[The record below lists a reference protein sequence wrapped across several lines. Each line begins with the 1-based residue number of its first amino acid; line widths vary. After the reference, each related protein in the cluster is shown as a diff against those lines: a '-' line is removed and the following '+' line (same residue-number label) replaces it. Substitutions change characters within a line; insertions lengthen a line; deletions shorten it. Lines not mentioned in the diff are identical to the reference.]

1 MSNVSTLASRLPFWI
16 QVTRL
21 DRPVGWIVLL
31 WPTWIALILAGHQTE
46 HQASL
51 WVIFTLGVIL
61 TRSAGCVVN
70 DLTDR
75 DFDKH
80 VKRTR
85 TRPLATGNLPVTEA
99 VWLSVVLL
107 LLAFVL
113 VLLTNQATVG
123 LSVIALALAL
133 IYPWLKRI
141 TFWPQIGLGLAFSMA
156 IPMAFTA
163 HDAAL
168 DSLVLCLML
177 GNLAWTLAYDTFYAM
192 VDRDDDLQIGVK
204 STAIRF
210 GRFDL
215 LAIGLSQLVALMG
228 FGAAFYLANLSGFA
242 ALGWLGA
249 LGFAIHHQWIAKTR
263 ARADCFRAFLENHR
277 FGACLFVGASIDIM
291 IQGLML

>member
-1 MSNVSTLASRLPFWI
+1 MSNISTLASRLPFWI

-31 WPTWIALILAGHQTE
+31 WPTWIALMLAGHQTE

-85 TRPLATGNLPVTEA
+85 TRPLATGNLAVTEA

-215 LAIGLSQLVALMG
+215 LAIGLSQLAALTG
-228 FGAAFYLANLSGFA
+228 FGTAFYLADLSGFA

-249 LGFAIHHQWIAKTR
+249 LGFAIHHQWIARTR